1 MYPRG
6 QLNLPHLESVIQNS
20 SDAVRGAAPATES
33 RLASCGF
40 LLIYDHYFL
49 TASFND
55 LAAENLGAF
64 VAGILIGLPVLGF
77 TPWRA
82 FR

>member
-1 MYPRG
+1 MYLRG
-6 QLNLPHLESVIQNS
+6 QVNYPHLESAEQNS
-20 SDAVRGAAPATES
+20 SEAIRGAAPATNT
-33 RLASCGF
+33 RLVSCGF
-40 LLIYDHYFL
+40 LPICDHYFL